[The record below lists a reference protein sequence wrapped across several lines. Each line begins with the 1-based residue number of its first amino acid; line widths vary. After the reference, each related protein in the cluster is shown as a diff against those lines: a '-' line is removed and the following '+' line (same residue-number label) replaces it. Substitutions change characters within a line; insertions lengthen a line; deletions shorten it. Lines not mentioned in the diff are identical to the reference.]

1 MSQHDQLHGICQ
13 HFKFGILLQLGVRLV
28 PCSIDWGPWFFTNRR
43 DHFVPTPLDFFEIG
57 VMDTFME
64 QSLPFCRTC
73 ATYPLANWHSNGT
86 YPNVQYAQQRR
97 CDHFPANYLYLLKHI
112 KPLARFT
119 PLLIIIFISIYY
131 IYLKM
136 IHHKYVSTTSSLYV
150 SRDLQIVGE
159 VVEPPNFEIWLSI

>member
-1 MSQHDQLHGICQ
+1 MHPSIKKMSQQDQLHGICQ

-43 DHFVPTPLDFFEIG
+43 DHFVPTPLDFLEIG

-64 QSLPFCRTC
+64 QLLPFCRTC

-97 CDHFPANYLYLLKHI
+97 CDPFPANYLCLLKHI

-119 PLLIIIFISIYY
+119 PLLVIIYIFLCI
-131 IYLKM
+131 LKNDTSQICIHYFLM
-136 IHHKYVSTTSSLYV
+136 I
-150 SRDLQIVGE
+150 R
-159 VVEPPNFEIWLSI
+159 F